1 MTDSQK
7 NSEAA
12 DDPVDKLPRA
22 KVNKHRWSFPVIWVV
37 PVIAALV
44 AGYLVYDQV
53 REFGP
58 KITIRFKDGSGLK
71 PGRTLI
77 QYNGVRIGEVKSV
90 KLSEDLREVVVEV
103 RLIRSAAS
111 VAREGSVFWIA
122 RLGTELQDI
131 SNLGTVI
138 TGAYI
143 QVVPGTGEPKSDFV
157 GLEAS
162 QAASLEPGGLELVLH
177 TVRLGSLKPTSP
189 VYYRGIEV
197 GAVRAVQLSSD
208 ATVAEIHVTIKPR
221 YVKLVRSSSKFWN
234 ASGADVKFGLFSGL
248 EINVESLKSLV
259 GGGIVFATQ
268 PDPKS
273 RQARNGEEFPLYDQ
287 PAKEWLEW
295 APKILIPSEKS
306 VRKREERKK
315 EQHSSEAAASKH
327 EERAQQSPEA
337 ASPKAK

>member
-1 MTDSQK
+1 MTDPQK
-7 NSEAA
+7 NAEATGNA
-12 DDPVDKLPRA
+12 VDNLPRA
-22 KVNKHRWSFPVIWVV
+22 KVKKHRWSFPVMWVV

-58 KITIRFKDGSGLK
+58 KITIRFKDGSGLR

-90 KLSEDLREVVVEV
+90 KLSDDLREVVVEA

-143 QVVPGTGEPKSDFV
+143 QVLPGSGEPKSDFI
-157 GLEAS
+157 GMEGS
-162 QAASLEPGGLELVLH
+162 QAALEPEGLEVVLH
-177 TVRLGSLKPTSP
+177 TKRLGSLKPSSP

-197 GAVRAVQLSSD
+197 GAVRSVQLSAD
-208 ATVAEIHVTIKPR
+208 ATAAEVHVLIKPR
-221 YVKLVRSSSKFWN
+221 YVKLVRSGSKFWN
-234 ASGADVKFGLFSGL
+234 SSGADVKFGLFSGL

-259 GGGIVFATQ
+259 GGGIVFAT
-268 PDPKS
+268 PNDPKA
-273 RQARNGEEFPLYDQ
+273 RQVRNGTAFFLYDQ
-287 PAKEWLEW
+287 PEKDWLDW
-295 APKILIPSEKS
+295 APRIS
-306 VRKREERKK
+306 VPPDESSQKPGRQRK
-315 EQHSSEAAASKH
+315 
-327 EERAQQSPEA
+327 
-337 ASPKAK
+337 